1 MKGLWL
7 LLALLPLIVHADDSE
22 LAELLGRIRQHGAAE
37 FSYQETR
44 KLELVS
50 SPWQGQGQ
58 MLSSADGSL
67 IKLQLLPRRIIMAS
81 TEQRMYFW
89 DPEQKQR
96 HSASADQAGAEAGQI
111 ALLRT
116 LIQGRAGE
124 LQSSYDV
131 AAKKQGQHW
140 SLRFTPKP
148 ELGEQ
153 GSPTIEFSGDEDKNQ
168 HQILIGT
175 SDGESTEYRMTKT
188 AEGPEVENSIQRL
201 LLEAKGD

>member
-7 LLALLPLIVHADDSE
+7 LLALLPLIAHADDSE
-22 LAELLGRIRQHGAAE
+22 LAELLGRIQRHGATE

-44 KLELVS
+44 QLELVS

-58 MLSSADGSL
+58 MLSSVDGSL

-111 ALLRT
+111 ALLRAI
-116 LIQGRAGE
+116 IQGRVGE
-124 LQSSYDV
+124 LQSNYDV
-131 AAKKQGQHW
+131 TAKKQGQHW

-168 HQILIGT
+168 HQILIST
-175 SDGESTEYRMTKT
+175 PDGESTEYRMTKT

-201 LLEAKGD
+201 RLEARGD